1 MKLPWSGP
9 EQYASTYRRYTCR
22 CVCMFATK
30 AFQWHELCQSAQ
42 GWLAKAPM
50 PHNPQPNLVFRIL
63 RAKCIELSSNRMM
76 RGANRNKKHTHSRTH
91 THRGDKKWGMHR
103 FSAMGLNFQKL
114 STFVSIALLQR
125 SLKNDFTRLPEK
137 IQIFQ
142 FFHTVFF
149 STPVHV
155 SGNRL
160 AWRFD
165 GRGVQAE
172 SGSNL
177 NNPTT
182 WGLSFLMP
190 AGEFCSA
197 CLCVW
202 GEVSEVQSI
211 RAIFS

>member
-1 MKLPWSGP
+1 M
-9 EQYASTYRRYTCR
+9 Q
-22 CVCMFATK
+22 
-30 AFQWHELCQSAQ
+30 
-42 GWLAKAPM
+42 
-50 PHNPQPNLVFRIL
+50 
-63 RAKCIELSSNRMM
+63 
-76 RGANRNKKHTHSRTH
+76 
-91 THRGDKKWGMHR
+91 R

-125 SLKNDFTRLPEK
+125 SLKNDFTRLLEK

-149 STPVHV
+149 FSTPVHV
-155 SGNRL
+155 SGNQV

-165 GRGVQAE
+165 GRGVQAK

-190 AGEFCSA
+190 AGELCSA
-197 CLCVW
+197 CVCV
-202 GEVSEVQSI
+202 GGKSVKCSQSEQSLAKLGWAYPMGKRTKSSWSI
-211 RAIFS
+211 MHLYCHDNSDLHSLGLLPHQD